1 MHRIDHPAAAA
12 TLPAPFT
19 PGVPGYFKEGSPAAG
34 DPPTEVSADWL
45 NAVQEELVGAI
56 LAAGLAL
63 SKLDN
68 VQLAAAIPLLAIP
81 AGTVVE
87 IVGSEAPAGWGLCDG
102 GEDVRTE
109 QARLFARIGTSQ
121 GAGDGSTTF
130 NRPTRAA
137 AAGYVYI
144 IKY

>member
-1 MHRIDHPAAAA
+1 MPQPFAA
-12 TLPAPFT
+12 
-19 PGVPGYFKEGSPAAG
+19 GSPGYFKEGSPAAG

-45 NAVQEELVGAI
+45 NAVQEEVVGAI
-56 LAAGLAL
+56 LSAGLAL

-68 VQLAAAIPLLAIP
+68 DQLAAAIPLLAIP
-81 AGTVVE
+81 ASTTVE
-87 IVGSEAPAGWGLCDG
+87 IAGATAPAGWGLCDG
-102 GEDVRTE
+102 GTDSRTGL
-109 QARLFARIGTSQ
+109 ARLYARIGTSY

-130 NRPTRAA
+130 IRPSRTA

>member
-1 MHRIDHPAAAA
+1 MHRIDHPAAASS
-12 TLPAPFT
+12 LPAPFAEGA
-19 PGVPGYFKEGSPAAG
+19 PGFFKEGSPSAG

-45 NAVQEELVGAI
+45 NAVQEEIVGAI

-68 VQLAAAIPLLAIP
+68 DQLSAAIPLLAIP
-81 AGTVVE
+81 AGTTVE
-87 IVGSEAPAGWGLCDG
+87 IAGATAPYGWGLCDG
-102 GEDVRTE
+102 GTDSREG
-109 QARLFARIGTSQ
+109 QARLYARIGTSF

-137 AAGYVYI
+137 AVGYVYI

>member
-1 MHRIDHPAAAA
+1 MHRIDHPAAASA
-12 TLPAPFT
+12 LPQPFAA
-19 PGVPGYFKEGSPAAG
+19 GAPGYFKEGSPAAG

-45 NAVQEELVGAI
+45 NAVQEEIVGAI

-68 VQLAAAIPLLAIP
+68 DQLAAAIPLLAIP
-81 AGTVVE
+81 AGTVAE
-87 IVGSEAPAGWGLCDG
+87 IVGTEAPAGWGLCDG
-102 GEDVRTE
+102 GEDNRTD

-121 GAGDGSTTF
+121 GVGDGSTTF
-130 NRPTRAA
+130 NRPTRTA

-144 IKY
+144 VKY

>member
-1 MHRIDHPAAAA
+1 MHRIDHPAAASS
-12 TLPAPFT
+12 LPQPFAV
-19 PGVPGYFKEGSPAAG
+19 GVPGYFKEGSVAAG

-45 NAVQEELVGAI
+45 NAVQEEIVGAI

-63 SKLDN
+63 SKQDN
-68 VQLAAAIPLLAIP
+68 GQLAGAIPLLAIP
-81 AGTVVE
+81 AGATVE
-87 IVGSEAPAGWGLCDG
+87 IAGATAPDGWGLCDG
-102 GEDVRTE
+102 GIDSRTG
-109 QARLFARIGTSQ
+109 QARLYARIGTSF

-130 NRPTRAA
+130 NRPARTA